1 MNLCCCSKYISN
13 SWLFPGSYI
22 LISEAITARVVM
34 LYFMI
39 FTVAIGFMTTKDGSM
54 AIIEINKQCNIRAIS
69 RQTSALKLKFY
80 CLLEL
85 LIKTLTSEKVS
96 PTDILAVLPQQ
107 ISSKLRSEGATTI
120 NDIFRENAALDR
132 ELKWYSYSLLSQL
145 IRNYGDNKCKEQL
158 SNYTKFLRD
167 YLRSRSA
174 PNKET
179 LSTLHGDNNATSQ
192 PTTPLKL
199 PHIIV
204 VDPEWDQELVGSE
217 SNAPE
222 KDYIASLLNTTKN
235 HIHFIPLHSI
245 VT

>member
-1 MNLCCCSKYISN
+1 
-13 SWLFPGSYI
+13 
-22 LISEAITARVVM
+22 M
-34 LYFMI
+34 LYCMI
-39 FTVAIGFMTTKDGSM
+39 FTVAIGFMTTKDGSI
-54 AIIEINKQCNIRAIS
+54 AIIEINKQCNVRAIS

-96 PTDILAVLPQQ
+96 TTDILALLPQQ
-107 ISSKLRSEGATTI
+107 ISSKLLSEGATTI

-132 ELKWYSYSLLSQL
+132 ELKWYSFSLLSQL
-145 IRNYGDNKCKEQL
+145 IRNYGDNKCKEEL
-158 SNYTKFLRD
+158 SNYNEYLRD

-174 PNKET
+174 KET
-179 LSTLHGDNNATSQ
+179 HPTPHGDNISH

-199 PHIIV
+199 PHIIA
-204 VDPEWDQELVGSE
+204 VDPEWDQELVESE